1 MRGTGARAWSN
12 TDTTDRVLTMRAT
25 IAIAALSALAL
36 TGCSLETEPTP
47 EPSPTESAEPADTGP
62 QAIDAPNVVGQ
73 TLDEARDALDGYEI
87 EEIDATGEDRA
98 VFSPKNWFVTDQTTS
113 ENTVLLTI
121 ENERD
126 AAEAERAAER
136 EQAAAEEAAALEAIG
151 IDAIDA
157 KQACQEFADDTFI
170 YGGKLHTILGVIA
183 ETPLTDEG
191 QWFIKVEA
199 TITNEYGT
207 DMDAVVECYVSGDGG
222 IAEVQ
227 DFIVY

>member
-1 MRGTGARAWSN
+1 
-12 TDTTDRVLTMRAT
+12 MRAT
-25 IAIAALSALAL
+25 IAITAITALLL
-36 TGCSLETEPTP
+36 TGCALDTEEAP

-98 VFSPKNWFVTDQTTS
+98 VFSPKNWFVTNQTTS

-136 EQAAAEEAAALEAIG
+136 EQAAAEEAAILELSNGISDTDALWACEEAAE
-151 IDAIDA
+151 DV
-157 KQACQEFADDTFI
+157 FP
-170 YGGKLHTILGVIA
+170 YGVKYKNVLGVIG
-183 ETPLTDEG
+183 TSYDEDA
-191 QWFIKVEA
+191 QEWFAKVEA
-199 TITNEYGT
+199 TATNGFGVDIDYTTECRVGT
-207 DMDAVVECYVSGDGG
+207 STGEPLVV
-222 IAEVQ
+222 
-227 DFIVY
+227 DFIFY